1 MRNKTIILCAKC
13 CGSIKIFVYM
23 NGKTSLFRYNKQ
35 QITRTK
41 FYAIKITYI
50 CYMSNFKLLYIKG
63 NTIAKRKSMKLKY
76 ALEIF
81 NKEIILPDFN

>member
-1 MRNKTIILCAKC
+1 
-13 CGSIKIFVYM
+13 
-23 NGKTSLFRYNKQ
+23 
-35 QITRTK
+35 
-41 FYAIKITYI
+41 
-50 CYMSNFKLLYIKG
+50 MSNFKLLYIKG